1 VIDVAALP
9 AGCGQID
16 WGGLIALLKKYRL
29 NPVAVRN
36 APPKWP
42 TKSPPT
48 A

>member
-1 VIDVAALP
+1 VP
-9 AGCGQID
+9 AGGDPID

-36 APPKWP
+36 APPKWLP
-42 TKSPPT
+42 TSPPT